1 MNENKRFYYAHGI
14 IWDTEKPN
22 GLNGIPINNLDNGL
36 RITDWLNELN
46 QQSEHNLAWG
56 ESNAIIMNGLSQYL
70 KAYEEILDAFI
81 KGIES
86 EKGIDP
92 DNEVFQK
99 SMNCALK
106 YLKRLK
112 EEFENVDQYLKMKKE
127 LEKNKKEELN
137 D

>member
-1 MNENKRFYYAHGI
+1 MTKKYNSTGICVYKCINEKENKHEQLGCLENVNQARKIA
-14 IWDTEKPN
+14 K
-22 GLNGIPINNLDNGL
+22 
-36 RITDWLNELN
+36 ELN
-46 QQSEHNLAWG
+46 FLQEWG
-56 ESNAIIMNGLSQYL
+56 EGNIAVAYSLAQYL

-99 SMNCALK
+99 SMNCTLK

-112 EEFENVDQYLKMKKE
+112 EEFENVDDYLKKKNE
-127 LEKNKKEELN
+127 LEKEKELKE
-137 D
+137 